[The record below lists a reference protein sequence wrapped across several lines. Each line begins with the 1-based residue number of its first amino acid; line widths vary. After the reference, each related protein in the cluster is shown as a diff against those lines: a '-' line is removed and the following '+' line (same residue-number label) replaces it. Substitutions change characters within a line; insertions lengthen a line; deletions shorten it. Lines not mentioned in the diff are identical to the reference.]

1 MLLLCVCV
9 YISFLFSYYIYSNL
23 VFLFAI
29 NIVAAVDADDVAV
42 IEYATENSNKSDQSQ
57 LICSTWCVREV
68 NLQLVE
74 VDFDW
79 PMAGCRRSIHCRV
92 IHNWTICSPCY
103 KHEQIVAK
111 IYIILPLQKS
121 KSVRQTNGDETSV
134 RKEEGNKKMDSLD
147 SWGQLLLKRFKSDWK
162 E

>member
-57 LICSTWCVREV
+57 LICST
-68 NLQLVE
+68 
-74 VDFDW
+74 
-79 PMAGCRRSIHCRV
+79 
-92 IHNWTICSPCY
+92 
-103 KHEQIVAK
+103 
-111 IYIILPLQKS
+111 
-121 KSVRQTNGDETSV
+121 
-134 RKEEGNKKMDSLD
+134 
-147 SWGQLLLKRFKSDWK
+147 
-162 E
+162 